1 MGMKSLFWL
10 LMGLMIALTGVSG
23 CASVKPW
30 EREYLADETM
40 QFDPDPLMAQWYQ
53 HVREIREGGRG
64 GFNGTGGGCGC
75 R

>member
-1 MGMKSLFWL
+1 MKSLFWL

>member
-1 MGMKSLFWL
+1 VLPIGILIVSSIIWGGLF
-10 LMGLMIALTGVSG
+10 G
-23 CASVKPW
+23 CAPVRPW

-40 QFDPDPLMAQWYQ
+40 QFDPDALKAGWHQ
-53 HVREIREGGRG
+53 HVREIFEGGRG